1 MFFKYS
7 KSRNSCR
14 CGPTLPVL
22 YDDRYTYHI
31 GLVPAF
37 YFYTIH
43 LLVSAH
49 WVGCGSSVIREA
61 VPRIRARQGPTPHS
75 TSVPQGMGWSAIPR
89 TGRKAED
96 AQTWRQ
102 AVQHRSG
109 RSDHPGRHG
118 SSGSQNAKSQ
128 LGTGQERRATCYARH
143 SSHTSG
149 GAAPAM
155 NRAAENTVRSG
166 NPGRPR
172 SGNQLKD
179 PIPR

>member
-1 MFFKYS
+1 LFFKYS

-89 TGRKAED
+89 TGRETED
-96 AQTWRQ
+96 ADVAASGTAPERQ
-102 AVQHRSG
+102 ARPPGAACLVAAVVGTPSPSSGHDKSGVRHAAPGTLVTG
-109 RSDHPGRHG
+109 RS
-118 SSGSQNAKSQ
+118 
-128 LGTGQERRATCYARH
+128 
-143 SSHTSG
+143 
-149 GAAPAM
+149 AAPTMSRGADGADV
-155 NRAAENTVRSG
+155 AAS
-166 NPGRPR
+166 
-172 SGNQLKD
+172 
-179 PIPR
+179 